1 MIIKN
6 YKYDNSKDGIHYTVD
21 VDGYEFE
28 MNHTKTEYGSVQH
41 DDIEYFLDEV
51 AEYDTQEAELIED
64 FVRLQS
70 YLLMYGVG
78 FVFKNAEE
86 VQDDTKIQ
94 KQSRK
99 HNRKELESSGF
110 GWVFDCEGIEV
121 KEVEDDSKI
130 QSVGQNEKR
139 NEL

>member
-6 YKYDNSKDGIHYTVD
+6 YKYGNSKDGIHYTVD

-28 MNHTKTEYGSVQH
+28 MNHTRTEYGNVQH
-41 DDIEYFLDEV
+41 DDIEYFLNEV
-51 AEYDTQEAELIED
+51 AEYDMQEAELIED

-86 VQDDTKIQ
+86 V
-94 KQSRK
+94 
-99 HNRKELESSGF
+99 EE
-110 GWVFDCEGIEV
+110 
-121 KEVEDDSKI
+121 
-130 QSVGQNEKR
+130 
-139 NEL
+139 